1 MAINGILM
9 VHVISEDIAA
19 TRKFYGELL
28 GMSEQQPIAGEK
40 AFGEVGGTQIWPMPV
55 MGSDQ
60 EGTPK
65 AGDII
70 MVLSCNDVRAEYL
83 RMQEDGVEFI
93 IPPSNPYGPWEA
105 HLRDPNGIWLTLMEI
120 PIKK

>member
-9 VHVISEDIAA
+9 VHVISTDVAA
-19 TRKFYGELL
+19 TRTFYGELL
-28 GMSEQQPIAGEK
+28 GMTEQQPLAGEK
-40 AFGEVGGTQIWPMPV
+40 AFGEVGHTQIWPMPT
-55 MGSDQ
+55 MDSGQDN
-60 EGTPK
+60 GPK
-65 AGDII
+65 AGDVM
-70 MVLSCNDVRAEYL
+70 MVLSCDDVRAEYQ

-120 PIKK
+120 PLKK